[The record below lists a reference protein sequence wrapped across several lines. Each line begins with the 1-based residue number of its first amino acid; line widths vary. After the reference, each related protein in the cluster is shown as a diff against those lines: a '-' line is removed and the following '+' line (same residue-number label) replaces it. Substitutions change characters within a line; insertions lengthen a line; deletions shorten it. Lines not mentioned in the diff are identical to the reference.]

1 MELLK
6 EKKPLK
12 LSALVI
18 SATIITIIMT
28 ASITSHSSEGE
39 EDYFVCAG
47 KLLDVISSVRI
58 LVNTVDNLD
67 YQKSKLLQCDDTVSD
82 CERIAS
88 KVLLDTQILE
98 ADIENTK
105 EQFLNTIDFCL
116 NVSKN
121 DTVTHENLS
130 NNSDK

>member
-1 MELLK
+1 MKLFK

-12 LSALVI
+12 LLALAT

-67 YQKSKLLQCDDTVSD
+67 YQKSKLLQCDDTVSNCD
-82 CERIAS
+82 RIAS
-88 KVLLDTQILE
+88 SVSVDTQNLE
-98 ADIENTK
+98 TDIENTK
-105 EQFLNTIDFCL
+105 KQFLNTIDFCL

-121 DTVTHENLS
+121 DSEIHENLS